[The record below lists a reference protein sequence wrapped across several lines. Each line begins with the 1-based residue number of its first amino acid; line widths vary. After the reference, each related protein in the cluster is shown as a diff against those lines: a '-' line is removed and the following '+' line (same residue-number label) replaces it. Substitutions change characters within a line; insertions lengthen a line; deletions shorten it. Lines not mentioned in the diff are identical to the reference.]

1 MSPSNDGLPSS
12 RVRPLLQTWFVTI
25 VTADRK
31 RLLQSQRSAAL
42 LREILFHY
50 RDEKRYWLHPFVIMP
65 DHLHLLI
72 TPSGDQSLERCMQ
85 CIKGGFSHSVRA
97 ITGYTGEIW
106 QRSFHEHRIRDAAD
120 FRRHCEYIAAN
131 PATRDYEFLEL
142 DGPALDPM
150 PSALESKPLVSSMNL
165 SG

>member
-1 MSPSNDGLPSS
+1 M
-12 RVRPLLQTWFVTI
+12 RPLLQTWFVTV

-31 RLLQSQRSAAL
+31 RLLQSQCSAGL

-50 RDEKRYWLHPFVIMP
+50 RDQERYWLHPFVIMP

-72 TPSGDQSLERCMQ
+72 TPSEDQSLERCMQ
-85 CIKGGFSHSVRA
+85 CIKGGFSHSMRA
-97 ITGYTGEIW
+97 ITGYRGDIW

-120 FRRHCEYIAAN
+120 FRRHCQYIAAN
-131 PATRDYEFLEL
+131 PASRDYEFLEL
-142 DGPALDPM
+142 DGPTLDPM
-150 PSALESKPLVSSMNL
+150 PSTLQSKSFARNISL